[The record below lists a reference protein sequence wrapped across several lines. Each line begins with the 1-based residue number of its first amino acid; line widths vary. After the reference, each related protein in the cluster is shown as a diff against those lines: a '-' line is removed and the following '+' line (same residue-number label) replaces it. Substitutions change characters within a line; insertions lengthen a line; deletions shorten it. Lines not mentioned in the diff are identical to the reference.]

1 MNIVITGI
9 IIFVITF
16 LLLSWFAKQKTQK
29 IAKGVRSLIVILS
42 LLVAVILVIGGRILF
57 SLPLFFLA
65 LSALKIKGL
74 TAFQIWQ
81 IWRLLNYLRATGRYS
96 YFRQNNQPSSS
107 SNLTTEEC
115 YKVLGLNKPCSK
127 EDVIKSATQLQKKI
141 HPDLNKNQNTEYLS
155 KIVNNAKDTI
165 LKNDFSLLVLKIF
178 LELHRMKFYLYLVY
192 YVLCSQ

>member
-9 IIFVITF
+9 IIFIVAF

-29 IAKGVRSLIVILS
+29 MAKGIRSLIVILS
-42 LLVAVILVIGGRILF
+42 LLVAIILAIGGRILF

-65 LSALKIKGL
+65 ISALKIKGL
-74 TAFQIWQ
+74 TAIQIWQ

-96 YFRQNNQPSSS
+96 HFGQNNQTSSS
-107 SNLTTEEC
+107 GNLTTDEC
-115 YKVLGLNKPCSK
+115 YKVLGLKKPCSK
-127 EDVIKSATQLQKKI
+127 EDVIKAASQLQKKI

-165 LKNDFSLLVLKIF
+165 LKNDFN
-178 LELHRMKFYLYLVY
+178 
-192 YVLCSQ
+192 

>member
-9 IIFVITF
+9 IIFVIAF
-16 LLLSWFAKQKTQK
+16 LLLSWFARQKTQK
-29 IAKGVRSLIVILS
+29 IARGVRTLIVILS
-42 LLVAVILVIGGRILF
+42 LLIAIILAIGGRILF

-81 IWRLLNYLRATGRYS
+81 LWRIINFLRATGRYS
-96 YFRQNNQPSSS
+96 YFGQSNKSSS
-107 SNLTTEEC
+107 TDNLNTSEC
-115 YKVLGLNKPCSK
+115 YRVLGLKKPCTK
-127 EDVIKSATQLQKKI
+127 EDVVKAAAQLQKKI

-165 LKNDFSLLVLKIF
+165 LKNDFS
-178 LELHRMKFYLYLVY
+178 
-192 YVLCSQ
+192 

>member
-16 LLLSWFAKQKTQK
+16 LILSWFARQKTKK
-29 IAKGVRSLIVILS
+29 IAQGARSLIIILS
-42 LLVAVILVIGGRILF
+42 LLIAIILAIGGRILF

-96 YFRQNNQPSSS
+96 HFGKNNQTQSSGS
-107 SNLTTEEC
+107 LSIDEA
-115 YKVLGLNKPCSK
+115 YKILGLKKGCSK
-127 EDVIKSATQLQKKI
+127 EEVIKSANTLQKKI
-141 HPDLNKNQNTEYLS
+141 HPDAGNPNSEYLS
-155 KIVNNAKDTI
+155 KLVNSSKDLI
-165 LKNDFSLLVLKIF
+165 LKSDFS
-178 LELHRMKFYLYLVY
+178 
-192 YVLCSQ
+192 